1 MKILLPTICVLLCG
15 LCNAQ
20 PAAIQQEGIASIA
33 WLTDSATAAQKLG
46 VAREDVCNQ
55 LPSFRAAYGQIG
67 LSCTRVTPQVR
78 FGDEVKQLKL
88 NFSADDQ
95 LVSAVIEIADRAALM
110 EVSQACKRAND
121 VLASAYGVGKTSA
134 IALVPEQ
141 VSTTFVRWETRVT
154 RVELECASYG
164 QRATGS
170 IAVKLNYQPFWDERD
185 RLARERRV
193 AR

>member
-1 MKILLPTICVLLCG
+1 MKILLPSICALLAG

-20 PAAIQQEGIASIA
+20 PAAIQQEGIAGVA

-46 VAREDVCNQ
+46 AAREDVCNN
-55 LPSFRAAYGQIG
+55 LPSFRVAYGQIG
-67 LSCTRVTPQVR
+67 LSCIRVTQQVR
-78 FGDEVKQLKL
+78 FGDELKQLKL

-95 LVSAVIEIADRAALM
+95 LVSGVIEVAEGAELLA
-110 EVSQACKRAND
+110 VSQKCKRAND
-121 VLASAYGVGKTSA
+121 VLASAYGAGKSSA

-141 VSTTFVRWETRVT
+141 VSTTFVRWDTRVT

-170 IAVKLNYQPFWDERD
+170 ISVNINYQPFWDERN
-185 RLARERRV
+185 RLAREHRAPR
-193 AR
+193 